1 MNPFKKKT
9 PKHVSEPEPQPD
21 IDVIGFEHD
30 DPAMYGSGRRD
41 VAFGISSADRI
52 HSAIFGMVG
61 SGKSSIIKLLAVQ
74 NIQRRQGFMVLDPH
88 GELARDVMSMIPD
101 DMQDNVIYVNPASM
115 YRYGR
120 TIRINPLEVQR
131 EEERYVVVMTF
142 VSSLY
147 NLYKDS
153 WGPRLETVL
162 RNAANALVETKYNT
176 LGNLSRIITDKKS
189 REVIMAAVS
198 SPSVRRFWDIFEKQ
212 YSKEAGSS
220 AYNKIDKILATPAV
234 AAMLD
239 SAQSSVRID
248 DIMRHKRM
256 LIVDLS
262 SGASDD
268 IVEFLGSIL
277 LQMLYTEA
285 KKRLDMGGGEQARR
299 NPFYVY
305 VDEAHMFSND
315 TMSEML
321 RALRKFGVKVT
332 IATQTCN
339 AYSKA
344 FADQITGVCQTII
357 CGRCDQNTARL
368 VSHAMMMP
376 AERIMTLQ
384 NHVFAFS
391 STEGGIPVSG
401 VAKSRPVPH
410 PGQKT
415 VPWSAV
421 AAKSLARW
429 GEEVSASRYVPQTI
443 LRDIPVS
450 PLECVILYM
459 LYCRRGGLTRSEI
472 ASGARSV
479 FGDIP
484 PRDIAGALVDRL
496 EKEMMFVKRCGRN
509 NTQHVLDHRAY
520 SEYFTEAAAGRRA
533 GGDLHLD
540 TIFAAAEYSR
550 MRGRYCRPDL
560 GESGHSLPDLLIV
573 EPEHAGDRP
582 SPSRWNHETAV
593 ALEVEVDPTKHL
605 DQVYINWKKN
615 DAMNLGVWFVAF
627 SQKHRTRIVQT
638 LTSGGVLDSQYRID
652 VAAENVALAP
662 PFLHDAP
669 ILPYAEA
676 APCHENMS
684 QDGLAR
690 WMK

>member
-1 MNPFKKKT
+1 MKLFRKKAERRAAK
-9 PKHVSEPEPQPD
+9 PEPQPD
-21 IDVIGFEHD
+21 LDIIGFEHD
-30 DPAMYGSGRRD
+30 DPAAYGSGRRD

-52 HSAIFGMVG
+52 HAAIFGMVG
-61 SGKSSIIKLLAVQ
+61 SGKSSIIKLLAAQ

-88 GELARDVMSMIPD
+88 GELARDVMSMIPEG
-101 DMQDNVIYVNPASM
+101 MHENVIYVNPASM

-120 TIRINPLEVQR
+120 TIRINPLEVRR
-131 EEERYVVVMTF
+131 EEERYVVVMAF

-162 RNAANALVETKYNT
+162 RNAATALVETKYNT
-176 LGNLSRIITDKKS
+176 LGNLSKIITDKKA
-189 REVIMAAVS
+189 RDAILAAVS
-198 SPSVRRFWDIFEKQ
+198 SPNVRSFWDIFEKQ

-239 SAQSSVRID
+239 SAQSSVSMD
-248 DIMRHKRM
+248 DIMQHQRM

-277 LQMLYTEA
+277 LQMLYAEA
-285 KKRLDMGGGEQARR
+285 KKRLDMGSGEQARR

-339 AYSKA
+339 AYGKA
-344 FADQITGVCQTII
+344 FADQITGVCQTLI

-376 AERIMTLQ
+376 AERIMKLQ

-391 STEGGIPVSG
+391 SAEGGIPVSG

-410 PGQKT
+410 PRQKT

-421 AAKSLARW
+421 AAASLARW
-429 GEEVSASRYVPQTI
+429 GEEVSVSRYVPQTI

-450 PLECVILYM
+450 PLECAILYM
-459 LYCRRGGLTRSEI
+459 LYCRRDGLTRSGI
-472 ASGARSV
+472 ASGVRSV
-479 FGDIP
+479 FGDVGA
-484 PRDIAGALVDRL
+484 RDIAGALSDRL
-496 EKEMMFVKRCGRN
+496 EKELMFVKRSGRKSA
-509 NTQHVLDHRAY
+509 QYVLDRKAY
-520 SEYFTEAAAGRRA
+520 SDYFTEAAAGRRA

-540 TIFAAAEYSR
+540 AIFAAAEYSR

-560 GESGHSLPDLLIV
+560 GESSQSLPDLLIA
-573 EPEHAGDRP
+573 EPEYAHDRP
-582 SPSRWNHETAV
+582 SPSRWNSDTAV
-593 ALEVEVDPTKHL
+593 ALEVETDPAKHL

-615 DAMNLGVWFVAF
+615 DAMNLRVWFVAF
-627 SQKHRTRIVQT
+627 SQKHRMKIIEA
-638 LTSGGVLDSQYRID
+638 LASSGVSDSKYSID
-652 VAAENVALAP
+652 VAAGAGALAP
-662 PFLHDAP
+662 PSMRDAP
-669 ILPYAEA
+669 VLPYAEG
-676 APCHENMS
+676 APRGDDTRQN
-684 QDGLAR
+684 GLAS
-690 WMK
+690 WME